1 MVSMSGHT
9 ANSFDKKKMAS
20 LKNNRAD
27 CSKDKKSGASSSSLS
42 DGSESAL
49 ERLPPVQGR
58 TSGPTR
64 RSSKGGWTAQED
76 EILRRAVQVYNGKNW
91 KKIAEFFTDRTDVQC
106 LHRWQ
111 KVLNPDLVKG
121 PWTKEEDELIVE
133 LVGKYGSKKWS
144 VISQSLPGRIGKQC
158 RERWHNHLNPE
169 IKKDAWSQEE
179 ELALIRAHQIYGNKW
194 AEIAKFL
201 PGRTD
206 NSIKNH
212 WNSSIKKK
220 LDSYLASGLSIQLP
234 ELPTAQ
240 PTLLPA
246 LSTAAET
253 SSDVVMAG
261 TVTEQQFVCSQES
274 VSRVGIQSGL
284 IEAAT
289 TSTLHL
295 GDNDLDL
302 KKTQSDMRLADE
314 VKDSPNPPL
323 PLCFDTDGSACL
335 TADGMPEFSGIGR
348 DKATMSVPS
357 YQMNDFLESVI
368 SGNTFS
374 VDSPQEVSNAGNLS
388 NCVAST
394 TLGYHS
400 MAPSSDAEHKSSS
413 LLHGYQRSSCC
424 DVAMSSPKV
433 CTSTFSASWS
443 PLGSGAA
450 DVSLSSFVDRKHFLC
465 SPEKPVSA
473 IDGGVCNSS
482 ELRHCDEL
490 LQVCLPSSESLKL
503 ANQDKS
509 PQSAP
514 LSMTADVNRKVVCEM
529 GAGGNTDVQSENPN
543 SESLFY
549 EPPRLSN
556 WENPFA
562 NCDLINSCGYLHQ
575 AYSPLGV
582 RQMIMSSVDCFT
594 PPGNPWGSAFND
606 KSPESILKSAA
617 KSFMNTPSIL
627 RKRLRDASTP
637 VDANRSEKAADRTK
651 THDNFITPGSLAKK
665 YNELLESP
673 DDFLSDY
680 CVKDGISGPGL
691 CQSKRRTLVSPQYCL
706 KTKHFAPVKSME
718 RHLEYASEVTKGIDP
733 GYRLSSPSPKKNSG
747 GSETDVRQ
755 SNKGVDPSGWK
766 VSNRECTQ
774 RDARDM
780 NKNDHGAR
788 MQNMQSFG
796 VLVEQNL
803 NGQQFYPTI
812 GDNLLKSGSPSASTV
827 ISKSYS
833 GRSMGISGKL
843 KVSEGDTEMRA
854 SGFASSPCNI
864 THKMVTTNTESS
876 TVIASANPV
885 HHAFDIDWLNNIPDL
900 DNLSIMG
907 SASGLE
913 KGLGSPLG
921 WKSPWSLD
929 PSFSVQKNSADTFLE
944 EMGIF
949 LNHEDGTD
957 DALGLIQ
964 HLSEHAASA
973 YLEAEEILATDSAKE
988 PPTLMSQASPIFE
1001 EKTAEDDSSCKENMF
1016 SMDTPLA
1023 GDNSSPSFSC
1033 LSPFPMDFAQVF
1045 NTPCRSGGFSGGAE
1059 TSQNFAGNTN
1069 DFSSPSLYLRK
1080 EFR

>member
-1 MVSMSGHT
+1 MVSMAGHVV
-9 ANSFDKKKMAS
+9 NSFDKRKMAS
-20 LKNNRAD
+20 VKNNRTD

-42 DGSESAL
+42 DCSESAL

-64 RSSKGGWTAQED
+64 RSSKGGWTEEED
-76 EILRRAVQVYNGKNW
+76 EILRRAVQVYKGKNW
-91 KKIAEFFTDRTDVQC
+91 KKIAEYFTDRTDVQC

-121 PWTKEEDELIVE
+121 PWTKEEDELIVD
-133 LVGKYGSKKWS
+133 LVSKYGSKKWS

-169 IKKDAWSQEE
+169 IKKDAWSQDE

-220 LDSYLASGLSIQLP
+220 LETYMASGLSIQLP

-253 SSDVVMAG
+253 SSDVVMVG

-274 VSRVGIQSGL
+274 ASRVGIQSGFL
-284 IEAAT
+284 EVAT
-289 TSTLHL
+289 TSTLEL
-295 GDNDLDL
+295 GDTTLDL
-302 KKTQSDMRLADE
+302 KKTESDRRLVDE
-314 VKDSPNPPL
+314 VNGSPNPPR
-323 PLCFDTDGSACL
+323 PLCFETDGSVCL
-335 TADGMPEFSGIGR
+335 TADGIHEFSGVGR
-348 DKATMSVPS
+348 GKAAMSVPS
-357 YQMNDFLESVI
+357 YQMNDFLESVV

-374 VDSPQEVSNAGNLS
+374 VGSPQEVSNAGNML

-394 TLGYHS
+394 ALGYHS
-400 MAPSSDAEHKSSS
+400 IAPSSDAEHKSSS
-413 LLHGYQRSSCC
+413 LLHRYHLSSCC
-424 DVAMSSPKV
+424 DVAMSSPKTV
-433 CTSTFSASWS
+433 TSVFSGSWS
-443 PLGSGAA
+443 PLGSGAP
-450 DVSLSSFVDRKHFLC
+450 DVSLSSFVEKKQLLC
-465 SPEKPVSA
+465 SPENPVSA
-473 IDGGVCNSS
+473 IDGGTCSSS
-482 ELRHCDEL
+482 EILHCDEL
-490 LQVCLPSSESLKL
+490 LQVCLPSNESLEL
-503 ANQDKS
+503 GNQDEM
-509 PQSAP
+509 PQSAV
-514 LSMTADVNRKVVCEM
+514 LSMAADVNRKVVCEM
-529 GAGGNTDVQSENPN
+529 DAGGNSDVQSENPN

-556 WENPFA
+556 WDIPFV
-562 NCDLINSCGYLHQ
+562 NCDLLNSCGYLHQ

-582 RQMIMSSVDCFT
+582 RQTIMSSVDCFS
-594 PPGNPWGSAFND
+594 PPCNPWGSAFNE

-617 KSFMNTPSIL
+617 KSFTNTPSIL
-627 RKRLRDASTP
+627 RKRPRDASTP
-637 VDANRSEKAADRTK
+637 VDANRNEKETDRMK
-651 THDNFITPGSLAKK
+651 AHDNFITPGSLAKK

-673 DDFLSDY
+673 DDVSSDY
-680 CVKDGISGPGL
+680 CAKDGISGPGL

-718 RHLEYASEVTKGIDP
+718 RHLEYASEATKGSDA
-733 GYRLSSPSPKKNSG
+733 GYRWSSPSPKKNSG
-747 GSETDVRQ
+747 GSESDVRQ
-755 SNKGVDPSGWK
+755 SNRGLDPSGWK

-774 RDARDM
+774 RDVRDM
-780 NKNDHGAR
+780 NKIDHGAR

-803 NGQQFYPTI
+803 NGQQFCSTI
-812 GDNLLKSGSPSASTV
+812 GDNSLKFGSPSASTV

-833 GRSMGISGKL
+833 GRSMGISAKL
-843 KVSEGDTEMRA
+843 RVSEGDTEMRA
-854 SGFASSPCNI
+854 SGFASSPRNI
-864 THKMVTTNTESS
+864 THKMVTNNIESS
-876 TVIASANPV
+876 TVIASANPL

-907 SASGLE
+907 SASGLD

-929 PSFSVQKNSADTFLE
+929 PSFSVQKSSADTILE

-964 HLSEHAASA
+964 QLSEHAASA
-973 YLEAEEILATDSAKE
+973 YLEAEEILATDPAKE
-988 PPTLMSQASPIFE
+988 PLSLTVEASPTFPDR
-1001 EKTAEDDSSCKENMF
+1001 TAEDDSSCKENMF
-1016 SMDTPLA
+1016 SVDPSFGA
-1023 GDNSSPSFSC
+1023 DNSSPSFSC
-1033 LSPFPMDFAQVF
+1033 FSPFPMDFAQIF

-1059 TSQNFAGNTN
+1059 TSQSFAGNTN